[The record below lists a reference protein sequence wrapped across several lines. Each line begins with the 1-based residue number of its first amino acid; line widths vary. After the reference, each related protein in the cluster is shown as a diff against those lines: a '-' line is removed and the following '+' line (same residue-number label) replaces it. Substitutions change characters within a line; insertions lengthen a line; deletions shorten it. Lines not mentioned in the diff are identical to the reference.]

1 VVICGGFN
9 LPQLDMMIINVAF
22 PAIERDFPGTTAAE
36 LSWTL
41 TGYAIVFAALI
52 VPLGR
57 LADRYGRRRCFLIG
71 LAVFTVASALCGA
84 APGVAVLVAAR
95 LLQAVGA
102 AVLSATSLALLL
114 AAFPAERRSAAIG
127 WLMGIG
133 GSGVALAPVIGGLLI
148 TSSWRWIFIINLPVG
163 LACLLLG
170 RRVLPADQKAVGQ
183 GGGGGPLPDLTG
195 SLLLIAG
202 IGALALAIVNAPQWG
217 WASGRFGGCVAA
229 AIVLTGVFLARSARH
244 PSPVVSFSL
253 LRIRSFATANVTALL
268 FATCFSAMLLSFTLW
283 TQGEWGYSSL
293 RTGLAFLP
301 GTLLMPPVATLTG
314 RLVKRVDATIIFAAG
329 CALLS
334 AGVIWWAA
342 MIHVHPA
349 YLVMLL
355 PGAVL
360 TPVGAVIALTTVVT
374 AATKELPPTD
384 YATGSAIT
392 SMARQIGFV
401 IGVSVFIAVLGTPH
415 SAVAVVTD
423 FRRAWAVTAATGL
436 TAAAISVAA
445 LAYPRRRKE

>member
-1 VVICGGFN
+1 VICGGFIM
-9 LPQLDMMIINVAF
+9 PQLDMMIVNVAF
-22 PAIERDFPGTTAAE
+22 PAIERNFPGSTVAD

-57 LADRYGRRRCFLIG
+57 LADRYGRTRCFLIG
-71 LAVFTVASALCGA
+71 MAVFTVASALCGA
-84 APGVAVLVAAR
+84 SPGVAILVAAR
-95 LLQAVGA
+95 LLQAAGA
-102 AVLSATSLALLL
+102 AMLSATTLALLL
-114 AAFPAERRSAAIG
+114 GAFPPERRSAAIG
-127 WLMGIG
+127 LLVGIG

-148 TSSWRWIFIINLPVG
+148 ASSWRWIFVINLPVG
-163 LACLLLG
+163 LACLLVG
-170 RRVLPADQKAVGQ
+170 RRVLPADQEGD
-183 GGGGGPLPDLTG
+183 GGPLPDLVG

-202 IGALALAIVNAPQWG
+202 IGALALALVNAPQWG
-217 WASGRFGGCVAA
+217 WGSGRFGGCVAA

-244 PSPVVSFSL
+244 PSPVVSFDL

-293 RTGLAFLP
+293 RTGLAFMP
-301 GTLLMPPVATLTG
+301 GTLLMPPAATLTG
-314 RLVKRVDATIIFAAG
+314 RLVKRVDATAVFAAG
-329 CALLS
+329 CALLA
-334 AGVIWWAA
+334 AGIIWWAA
-342 MIHVHPA
+342 MIRVHPA

-360 TPVGAVIALTTVVT
+360 TPVGAVIALTTVVAVASKDLPAT
-374 AATKELPPTD
+374 A

-401 IGVSVFIAVLGTPH
+401 IGVSVFVAVLGTPH
-415 SAVAVVTD
+415 SAAAVVTD
-423 FRRAWAVTAATGL
+423 FRRAWAVAAATGL
-436 TAAAISVAA
+436 AAAAMSVGA
-445 LAYPRRRKE
+445 LARSRRRKGRKE